1 MLKKLLKSLFNNTSD
16 NERKVIE
23 NYLSMSENSYDLEF
37 RIRELEKYGNYNKL
51 YMEFFIKEK

>member
-23 NYLSMSENSYDLEF
+23 DYLSMSENSYDLEY

-51 YMEFFIKEK
+51 YM